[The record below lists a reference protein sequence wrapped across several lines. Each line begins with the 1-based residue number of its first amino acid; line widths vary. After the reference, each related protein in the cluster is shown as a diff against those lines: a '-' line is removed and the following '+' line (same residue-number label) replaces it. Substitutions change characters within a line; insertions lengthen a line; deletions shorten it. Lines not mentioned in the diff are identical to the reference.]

1 MIAAVPDSSTVPGP
15 VTIIGAGGQGRETH
29 AVLAALARLDP
40 RWSCAGFLDDAVGP
54 DGAGL
59 DDDTTAALARLGVAV
74 LGPIDQLVPGARHVI
89 AVGDPSSR
97 ARIDGALA
105 AAGCPPES
113 AATLVDPG
121 AVVGTDV
128 AFGPGAV
135 VQAGATATTHVRT
148 GRHVH
153 VNPGAVLSHDCR
165 LGDHVSVSPGVVLAG
180 GVVVGDRVLLGAGAT
195 VLPGRRIGDD
205 AVVGAGAVV
214 TDDVPGGV
222 TVVGVPARP
231 LGTRAPAN
239 PSA

>member
-1 MIAAVPDSSTVPGP
+1 MIAAVPGPPPVPGP

-54 DGAGL
+54 GGPGL
-59 DDDTTAALARLGVAV
+59 DDDTAAALARLGVEV
-74 LGPIDQLVPGARHVI
+74 IGHVGELVPGTPHVI

-97 ARIDGALA
+97 ARIDRALA

-113 AATLVDPG
+113 AVVLVDPS
-121 AVVGTDV
+121 AVVGADV
-128 AFGPGAV
+128 VFGPGAV

-180 GVVVGDRVLLGAGAT
+180 GVDVGDRVLLGAGAT

-214 TDDVPGGV
+214 TDDVPAGV

-231 LGTRAPAN
+231 LGTRAPEDRPA
-239 PSA
+239 